1 MAFEIIAPLVTFAA
15 IFVSAWFLGA
25 YIVRIFKGER
35 TLLSPVLRPVERAI
49 YKVTGIDEEREQTWV
64 GYLVAMLFVT
74 VLSLLVTYLVLR
86 YQDKLPLQAQL
97 NPQGFPGVPA
107 DLAFN
112 TAVSF
117 TTNTNW
123 QNYSG
128 ETTLSYLA
136 QILGLV
142 FHQFLSAAT
151 GIALAVALIRG
162 IARRS
167 GKTLGNFFVDITRAV
182 LYLLMP
188 IAIVATILFV
198 ASGAI
203 QNFSGYTNAGGL
215 NGVGQV
221 IAQGPVAAME
231 AIKDLGNNGG
241 GFFNANSAHP
251 WENPTGFTNAMTI
264 WLELTIPFAL
274 FIAFG
279 RWVGNVKQGIA
290 LFAAAGIILLGGAGF
305 AAYEEQAG
313 NPAIDGAGNVAQ
325 AMSSTQGGGNM
336 EGKELRF
343 GSVESG
349 VFATATTGTSTG
361 AVIAAH
367 DSFTPLGGMVP
378 MVMIQL
384 GEITPGGIGA
394 GLYGLVTFA
403 IVAVFLAGLMV
414 GRTPEYLGKKIEA
427 RDVKYAALAILILP
441 ATILGFTAVAVLAA
455 RGQGNP
461 LYPGSGPG
469 NPGAHGFSEILYA
482 YSSST
487 GNNGSAF
494 AGLSGNNLFYNTTLA
509 AAMWLG
515 RFIFVI
521 PILALAGNLV
531 KKKAVPAGAGT
542 FPTDTPL
549 FTGLLIGVIIIVG
562 ALTFLPALALGPILE
577 HLQLHGGM
585 LGLFGAP

>member
-1 MAFEIIAPLVTFAA
+1 MAFEILAPLITFAA
-15 IFVSAWFLGA
+15 VFISAWFLGG

-35 TLLSPVLRPVERAI
+35 TLLSPVLRPVERGI
-49 YKVTGIDEEREQTWV
+49 YKVTGIDEEKEQTWV
-64 GYLVAMLFVT
+64 VYLVAMLLVT
-74 VLSLLVTYLVLR
+74 VLSLVFTYLVLR
-86 YQDKLPLQAQL
+86 YQDKLPLQPQL
-97 NPQGFPGVPA
+97 NPQGLPGVPA

-123 QNYSG
+123 QNYTG
-128 ETTLSYLA
+128 EATMSYLS
-136 QILGLV
+136 QMVGLV

-167 GKTLGNFFVDITRAV
+167 ARTLGNFYVDITRAV
-182 LYLLMP
+182 LYLLLP
-188 IAIVATILFV
+188 IAIVATIIFV
-198 ASGAI
+198 ANGAI
-203 QNFSGYTNAGGL
+203 QNFSQYTNASGL
-215 NGVGQV
+215 SGVGQL

-241 GFFNANSAHP
+241 GYFNANSAHP
-251 WENPTGFTNAMTI
+251 FENPNGFTNAMTI
-264 WLELTIPFAL
+264 WLELAIPFGL

-279 RWVGNVKQGIA
+279 RWVGNVKQGVA
-290 LFAAAGIILLGGAGF
+290 LFAAAAIILLAGAGI

-313 NPAIDGAGNVAQ
+313 NPAINSAGGVAQ

-349 VFATATTGTSTG
+349 VFATTTTGTSTG
-361 AVIAAH
+361 SVIASH

-394 GLYGLVTFA
+394 GLYGLLTFA

-441 ATILGFTAVAVLAA
+441 ATILGFTAVAVLAS
-455 RGQGNP
+455 RGQAGP
-461 LYPGSGPG
+461 L

-482 YSSST
+482 YTSQT

-494 AGLSGNNLFYNTTLA
+494 AGLSGNTLFYNTTGA

-531 KKKAVPAGAGT
+531 KKKAVPVSAGT

-577 HLQLHGGM
+577 QLQLHNGM
-585 LGLFGAP
+585 LGSFGVP